1 MFPAAKVPM
10 QPQPSSIAY
19 GSQLVASW
27 GVLIGRQNT
36 MIEVGTSVAHPPGG
50 LWHNN
55 AIPQD
60 YTRVE
65 VHTMK
70 PEFRT

>member
-1 MFPAAKVPM
+1 
-10 QPQPSSIAY
+10 
-19 GSQLVASW
+19 
-27 GVLIGRQNT
+27 
-36 MIEVGTSVAHPPGG
+36 MIEVGTGVAHPPGG

-60 YTRVE
+60 YNRVE